1 VWPSKDAVKIPEAPP
16 LLPTAD
22 WAVSRQSKVLGSDS
36 LLPGETLTVR
46 AVARE
51 FADDTLRPIAHE
63 LNTAPECRDGFRRDI
78 FRAIADAGLFAV
90 PFAKDVGGRGL
101 EFPTLATM
109 SVLEELAYYTPGIA
123 SSMYDAHALL
133 FGKVLDSAGGTLRK
147 TYLPSLIKGDFI
159 GSFATSEPDTSTDL
173 SPGSIRT
180 VGTRVENGWRIDGRK
195 RWITNAPAA
204 DYILLLC
211 RTGNSLSILLANMH
225 DAGIKVSD
233 PDLKMGNHA
242 QLTADVILGGVVVG
256 DDHVVGSVGNGLR
269 TALAALS
276 LGRIGIGAIGVAM
289 AQRAFDIAAAYTVH
303 RTVYGKPIAANQYW
317 QFRFAEHAIEIEA
330 ARSLCQKAAWL
341 TDIDKESGAFAAMA
355 KIKGS
360 SIAVD
365 VARDAVQCCGG
376 YGFVRSMPG
385 ANQNWP
391 LESIYRDA
399 KVGEIYEGANEVQ
412 KWIIARQIFGRN
424 VTG

>member
-1 VWPSKDAVKIPEAPP
+1 MGDSRMAT
-16 LLPTAD
+16 LSTLD
-22 WAVSRQSKVLGSDS
+22 WAVTRPQVFGSDN
-36 LLPGETLTVR
+36 LLPGETVAVR
-46 AVARE
+46 AEARE
-51 FADDTLRPIAHE
+51 FADNKLRPIAHE
-63 LNTAPECRDGFRRDI
+63 LNTTPERRDGFRRDI
-78 FRAIADAGLFAV
+78 FQAIADAGLFAV
-90 PFAKDVGGRGL
+90 PFAQDVGGRGL
-101 EFPTLATM
+101 EFPTLGTM

-123 SSMYDAHALL
+123 SSMYDAHVLL

-147 TYLPSLIKGDFI
+147 SYLPRLIRCEFV

-173 SPGSIRT
+173 SAGSIKT
-180 VGTRVENGWRIDGRK
+180 IGTRADGGWRVDGRK

-204 DYILLLC
+204 DYILLL
-211 RTGNSLSILLANMH
+211 LSILLADMH
-225 DAGIKVSD
+225 DVGVKVSD

-242 QLTADVILGGVVVG
+242 QLTADISLNGVFVD

-269 TALAALS
+269 TALGALT
-276 LGRIGIGAIGVAM
+276 LGRIGIGTIGVAM
-289 AQRAFDIAAAYTVH
+289 AQRAFDIATAYTAK
-303 RTVYGKPIAANQYW
+303 RTVYGKPIAANQHW

-330 ARSLCQKAAWL
+330 ARSLCQKAARL
-341 TDIDKESGAFAAMA
+341 TDVKSDPAAFAAMA
-355 KIKGS
+355 KVKGS
-360 SIAVD
+360 TIAVD

-399 KVGEIYEGANEVQ
+399 KVGEIYEGANEIQ

>member
-1 VWPSKDAVKIPEAPP
+1 VTSLA
-16 LLPTAD
+16 TAE
-22 WAVSRQSKVLGSDS
+22 WAVPRQSEVLGSDA
-36 LLPGETLTVR
+36 LLPDETLAVR
-46 AVARE
+46 AEARQ

-63 LNTAPECRDGFRRDI
+63 LNTKPECREGFRRDI

-101 EFPTLATM
+101 EFPTLGMM

-123 SSMYDAHALL
+123 SSMYDAHVLL
-133 FGKVLDSAGGTLRK
+133 FGKVLDTEGGLLRR
-147 TYLPSLIKGDFI
+147 TYLPRLIKGDFV

-173 SPGSIRT
+173 SVGSIKT
-180 VGTRVENGWRIDGRK
+180 IGTRVDGGWRVDGRK

-225 DAGIKVSD
+225 NAGIKVSD

-242 QLTADVILGGVVVG
+242 QLTADVALTEVFVA

-269 TALAALS
+269 SALGALT
-276 LGRIGIGAIGVAM
+276 LGRIGIGTIGVAM
-289 AQRAFDIAAAYTVH
+289 AQRAFDIATAYSLQ

-317 QFRFAEHAIEIEA
+317 QFRFAEHAIEIES
-330 ARSLCQKAAWL
+330 ARSLCQKTAQL
-341 TDIDKESGAFAAMA
+341 TDLDKSPAAFAAMA

-360 SIAVD
+360 AIAVD

-385 ANQNWP
+385 AGQDWP

>member
-1 VWPSKDAVKIPEAPP
+1 MTS
-16 LLPTAD
+16 LTTAE
-22 WAVSRQSKVLGSDS
+22 WAVPRQSEVLGPDS
-36 LLPGETLTVR
+36 LLPEETLAVR
-46 AVARE
+46 AEARQ

-63 LNTAPECRDGFRRDI
+63 LNTTPERRDGFRRDI

-101 EFPTLATM
+101 EFPTLGTM

-123 SSMYDAHALL
+123 SSMYDAHVLL
-133 FGKVLDSAGGTLRK
+133 FGKVLDTEGGLLRR
-147 TYLPSLIKGDFI
+147 TYLPRLIKGDFV
-159 GSFATSEPDTSTDL
+159 GSFATGEPDTSTDL
-173 SPGSIRT
+173 SVGSIKT
-180 VGTRVENGWRIDGRK
+180 IGTRVDGGWRVDGRK

-225 DAGIKVSD
+225 SAGIKVSD

-242 QLTADVILGGVVVG
+242 QLTADVTLSELFVA
-256 DDHVVGSVGNGLR
+256 DDHVAGSVGNGLR
-269 TALAALS
+269 GALAALT
-276 LGRIGIGAIGVAM
+276 LGRIGIGTIGVAM
-289 AQRAFDIAAAYTVH
+289 AQRAFDIATAYTLQ
-303 RTVYGKPIAANQYW
+303 RTVYGKPIAANQHW
-317 QFRFAEHAIEIEA
+317 QFRFAEHAIEIES
-330 ARSLCQKAAWL
+330 ARSLCQKAARL
-341 TDIDKESGAFAAMA
+341 TDFDKNPAAFAAMA

-360 SIAVD
+360 AIAVD

-385 ANQNWP
+385 AGQNWP

-399 KVGEIYEGANEVQ
+399 KVGEIYEGANEIQ

>member
-1 VWPSKDAVKIPEAPP
+1 VTSLATAEWAVPRQSEVLVSDT
-16 LLPTAD
+16 LLPD
-22 WAVSRQSKVLGSDS
+22 
-36 LLPGETLTVR
+36 ETLAVR
-46 AVARE
+46 AEARQ
-51 FADDTLRPIAHE
+51 FADDTLRPVAHE
-63 LNTAPECRDGFRRDI
+63 LNTTPERRDGFRRDI
-78 FRAIADAGLFAV
+78 FRAIANAGLFAV

-101 EFPTLATM
+101 EFPTLGMM

-123 SSMYDAHALL
+123 SSMYDAHVLL
-133 FGKVLDSAGGTLRK
+133 FGKVLDTEGGLLRS
-147 TYLPSLIKGDFI
+147 TYLPRLIKGDFV

-173 SPGSIRT
+173 SVGSIKT
-180 VGTRVENGWRIDGRK
+180 IGTRVDGGWRVDGRK

-225 DAGIKVSD
+225 NAGIKVSD

-242 QLTADVILGGVVVG
+242 QLTADVVLNEVFVA

-269 TALAALS
+269 SALGALT
-276 LGRIGIGAIGVAM
+276 LGRIGIGTIGVAM
-289 AQRAFDIAAAYTVH
+289 AQRAFDIATAYTLQ
-303 RTVYGKPIAANQYW
+303 RTVYGKPIAANQHW
-317 QFRFAEHAIEIEA
+317 QFRFAEHAIEIES
-330 ARSLCQKAAWL
+330 ARSLCQKAARL
-341 TDIDKESGAFAAMA
+341 TDFDKNPAAFAAMA

-385 ANQNWP
+385 TGQNWP

-399 KVGEIYEGANEVQ
+399 KVGEIYEGANEIQ
-412 KWIIARQIFGRN
+412 KWIIARQIFGRT

>member
-1 VWPSKDAVKIPEAPP
+1 LPE
-16 LLPTAD
+16 
-22 WAVSRQSKVLGSDS
+22 R
-36 LLPGETLTVR
+36 
-46 AVARE
+46 
-51 FADDTLRPIAHE
+51 
-63 LNTAPECRDGFRRDI
+63 RDGFRRDI
-78 FRAIADAGLFAV
+78 FRAIANAGLFAV

-101 EFPTLATM
+101 EFPLLGTM

-133 FGKVLDSAGGTLRK
+133 FGKVLDGAGKALRK
-147 TYLPSLIKGDFI
+147 TYLPGLIKGDFI

-173 SPGSIRT
+173 SAGSIRT
-180 VGTRVENGWRIDGRK
+180 IGTRVENGWRVDGRK

-242 QLTADVILGGVVVG
+242 QLTADVMINGVFVG
-256 DDHVVGSVGNGLR
+256 DDHVVGGVGSGLR
-269 TALAALS
+269 SALGALA
-276 LGRIGIGAIGVAM
+276 LGRIGIGVIGVAM
-289 AQRAFDIAAAYTVH
+289 AQRAFDVAAAYTVH
-303 RTVYGKPIAANQYW
+303 RTVYGRPIAANQHW
-317 QFRFAEHAIEIEA
+317 QFRFAEHAIEIES
-330 ARSLCQKAAWL
+330 ARSLSQKAARL
-341 TDIDKESGAFAAMA
+341 TDLEGDPAAFAAMA
-355 KIKGS
+355 KVKGS
-360 SIAVD
+360 SVAVD

>member
-1 VWPSKDAVKIPEAPP
+1 VTSLA
-16 LLPTAD
+16 TAE
-22 WAVSRQSKVLGSDS
+22 WAVPRQSEVLGSDA
-36 LLPGETLTVR
+36 LLPDETLAVR
-46 AVARE
+46 AEARQ
-51 FADDTLRPIAHE
+51 FANDTLRPKAHE
-63 LNTAPECRDGFRRDI
+63 LNTTPERRDGFRRDI

-101 EFPTLATM
+101 EFPTLGTM

-123 SSMYDAHALL
+123 SSMYDAHVLL
-133 FGKVLDSAGGTLRK
+133 FGKVLDTEGGLLRR
-147 TYLPSLIKGDFI
+147 TYLPRLIKGDFV

-173 SPGSIRT
+173 SVGSIKT
-180 VGTRVENGWRIDGRK
+180 IGTRVDGGWRVDGRK

-225 DAGIKVSD
+225 SAGIKVSD

-242 QLTADVILGGVVVG
+242 QLTADVTLSEVFVA
-256 DDHVVGSVGNGLR
+256 DDHVAGSVGNGLR
-269 TALAALS
+269 GALAALT
-276 LGRIGIGAIGVAM
+276 LGRIGIGTIGVAM
-289 AQRAFDIAAAYTVH
+289 AQRAFDIATAYTLQ
-303 RTVYGKPIAANQYW
+303 RTVYGKPIAANQHW
-317 QFRFAEHAIEIEA
+317 QFRFAEHAIEIES
-330 ARSLCQKAAWL
+330 ARSLCQKAARL
-341 TDIDKESGAFAAMA
+341 TDFDKNPAAFAAMA

-360 SIAVD
+360 AIAVD

-385 ANQNWP
+385 AGQNWP

-399 KVGEIYEGANEVQ
+399 KVGEIYEGANEIQ